1 MSGTIN
7 TSLTWRDAYCTL
19 AFTYKW
25 GGIAYN
31 STLVDKL
38 ENRNVALNADRRA
51 LTQRWT
57 KPGDV
62 TRYKALSHLGSN
74 TPQNTRFIMD
84 DNELAFSS
92 INVGYRFR
100 DTKYKFLR
108 ECSIQALNLD
118 LTTNDLGRL
127 STIAMER
134 GLSYPFARSYTL
146 TLSVVF
152 K

>member
-1 MSGTIN
+1 MLRLLEKNFFYFLFEIPD
-7 TSLTWRDAYCTL
+7 LCKKVIEL
-19 AFTYKW
+19 AHVVY
-25 GGIAYN
+25 
-31 STLVDKL
+31 
-38 ENRNVALNADRRA
+38 R
-51 LTQRWT
+51 T
-57 KPGDV
+57 K
-62 TRYKALSHLGSN
+62 KH
-74 TPQNTRFIMD
+74 RFIMD

-100 DTKYKFLR
+100 DTEYKFLR

-134 GLSYPFARSYTL
+134 GLDYPFARTYTL
-146 TLSVVF
+146 TLSIVF